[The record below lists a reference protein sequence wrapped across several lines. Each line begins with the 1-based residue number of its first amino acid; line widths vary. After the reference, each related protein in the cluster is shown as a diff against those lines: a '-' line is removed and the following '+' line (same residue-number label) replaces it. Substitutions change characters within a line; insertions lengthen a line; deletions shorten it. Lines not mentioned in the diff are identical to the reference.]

1 MIEMSFLGCSFT
13 LTDKQHF
20 ETFFISNIVF
30 YLCIYSHVSNTAE
43 NGEGGAKT
51 ISSHNPSTSDRYT
64 QTEPQIP
71 NHETVPLVLTQAVQ
85 SLSLEDAL
93 PQSVPFTEE
102 TPIELHR
109 EAEDAKEVER
119 GKDQTWSS
127 IVEDAIQP
135 TTIRTLQKQQSKGSE
150 DSQGSCPQT
159 PTSSSPA
166 PPKEPTS
173 SLHGGPL
180 ALIREAEKILC
191 VDRLKWNQALAGCLN
206 SLLLVLVLIL
216 TLLLMLLHKPKLQ
229 PCWASFGSQI
239 ELYLHRSVSG

>member
-1 MIEMSFLGCSFT
+1 MMPEILFLGCSFT

-30 YLCIYSHVSNTAE
+30 YLCIYSHISNTAE

-51 ISSHNPSTSDRYT
+51 ISSHRPSTSDRCT
-64 QTEPQIP
+64 QTEPWIP
-71 NHETVPLVLTQAVQ
+71 NHETVPLALTQPVQ

-93 PQSVPFTEE
+93 LESVPFADE

-109 EAEDAKEVER
+109 EAEAAEEVER
-119 GKDQTWSS
+119 GKDQPWSS

-135 TTIRTLQKQQSKGSE
+135 TTIRTLQKQHSKGSE

-166 PPKEPTS
+166 PPKEPTFS
-173 SLHGGPL
+173 PHGGPL
-180 ALIREAEKILC
+180 SLIREGEKMMC
-191 VDRLKWNQALAGCLN
+191 VD
-206 SLLLVLVLIL
+206 
-216 TLLLMLLHKPKLQ
+216 P
-229 PCWASFGSQI
+229 
-239 ELYLHRSVSG
+239 